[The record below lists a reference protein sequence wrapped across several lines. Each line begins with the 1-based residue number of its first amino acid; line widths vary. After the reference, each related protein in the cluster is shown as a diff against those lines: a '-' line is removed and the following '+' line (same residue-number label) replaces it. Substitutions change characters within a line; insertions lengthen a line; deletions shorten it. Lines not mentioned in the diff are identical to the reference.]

1 MNMKS
6 FGKAALASALLIGA
20 GAAFAGAS
28 AGGSV
33 GGSEFSGIWDLIQG
47 WSQGYLGRI
56 LALGALV
63 VGIAFGLVRQSV
75 IAAVVGI
82 AMAIVLQYG
91 PDVIE
96 GIVTAT
102 AADAQP
108 AQVVMM
114 DNGMQAVDTS
124 VIVK

>member
-20 GAAFAGAS
+20 GAAFAGS
-28 AGGSV
+28 TGGT
-33 GGSEFSGIWDLIQG
+33 GGTEFSGIWDLIQG